1 MTDLIGNTEN
11 AYEQESMLYILLNS
25 SFFLADPSKLQKASV
40 FLLNFIKNVLVAF
53 MELDYLEQCTSGKYT
68 TKTIN
73 HFTCNS
79 ASKWITLNDVVL
91 GQKSIN

>member
-53 MELDYLEQCTSGKYT
+53 MELDYLEQWRGQF
-68 TKTIN
+68 IN
-73 HFTCNS
+73 TCELIQL
-79 ASKWITLNDVVL
+79 KM
-91 GQKSIN
+91 K

>member
-53 MELDYLEQCTSGKYT
+53 MELDYLEQCNRST
-68 TKTIN
+68 
-73 HFTCNS
+73 
-79 ASKWITLNDVVL
+79 
-91 GQKSIN
+91 

>member
-53 MELDYLEQCTSGKYT
+53 MELDYLEQCKKVDS
-68 TKTIN
+68 
-73 HFTCNS
+73 
-79 ASKWITLNDVVL
+79 LLVL
-91 GQKSIN
+91 FGRFIMV

>member
-53 MELDYLEQCTSGKYT
+53 MELDYLEQCMPKSSNET
-68 TKTIN
+68 N
-73 HFTCNS
+73 FE
-79 ASKWITLNDVVL
+79 VL
-91 GQKSIN
+91 VA

>member
-25 SFFLADPSKLQKASV
+25 SFFLADPSKLQKESV

-53 MELDYLEQCTSGKYT
+53 MELDYFEQCS
-68 TKTIN
+68 
-73 HFTCNS
+73 C
-79 ASKWITLNDVVL
+79 
-91 GQKSIN
+91 